1 MTLSGQDHSTPN
13 LRHFPVTLRARGV
26 CSRISHFADLCRHV
40 HLSLCRGG
48 YRNYFR
54 FDLFPEIGKEIHLKG
69 LRQAHCRSEC
79 DIDVAG
85 EEFRDI
91 RTGHFHA
98 LRQLG
103 LIEPQP
109 LHLNDDAPQEC
120 TDQVVRCHKEQCN
133 IFVTDKA
140 RMSDLKFTVN
150 DISLLR
156 SALQCP

>member
-1 MTLSGQDHSTPN
+1 MVKKSFRETLSP
-13 LRHFPVTLRARGV
+13 RGV
-26 CSRISHFADLCRHV
+26 CSRIPHFADLCRRV

-48 YRNYFR
+48 YHDGTR
-54 FDLFPEIGKEIHLKG
+54 FGLFPEIGKEIHLKG

-79 DIDVAG
+79 DIDVTG
-85 EEFRDI
+85 KKFRDI

-103 LIEPQP
+103 LIETQP

-120 TDQVVRCHKEQCN
+120 ADQVVRCHKEQCN